1 MDIRKNFFS
10 ERVVRYCHRLP
21 MEVEESSYLEMFR
34 KHRDVTLKNMVNGH
48 GRDELMFALDEL
60 SGLFQP

>member
-1 MDIRKNFFS
+1 
-10 ERVVRYCHRLP
+10 